1 MESCVMILLDGL
13 ILGRVAVS
21 VAVSSLIMWTGV
33 ADYGTAS
40 VRGRTCCRLRGPAA
54 LTVLRAPMHVGT
66 RRYLKT
72 FAVTVCVP
80 QPEEAGAP
88 LQ

>member
-1 MESCVMILLDGL
+1 MILLDGL

-40 VRGRTCCRLRGPAA
+40 VRVDAPVAACAA
-54 LTVLRAPMHVGT
+54 LQLLP
-66 RRYLKT
+66 Y
-72 FAVTVCVP
+72 
-80 QPEEAGAP
+80 
-88 LQ
+88 